1 MSWTHLDLLYEYIYN
16 NTFKSRYSA
25 PYHMSQLRQIA
36 GRMAPVPKTAITALA
51 ALFVV
56 GVFMVGFD
64 QEETSS
70 LAYEESASIST
81 SGQLGDI
88 PPEGITVQQN
98 GAYVTI
104 DWQDAP
110 SATRYLIVLYVDG
123 RAVEGL
129 FVADSVL
136 VNKKLTPS
144 VEYTIKA
151 FPYAGSQQGMLSTLA
166 VVTVGETSDP
176 DPPTGLAPDLD
187 VTPPTVTLNGPS
199 TVSVAHG
206 STYTDRGAA
215 CIDDTDP
222 YPTLMTRDTVDTLV
236 SGSYYI
242 TYTCTDDAGN
252 TAIATRVVNVAL
264 PTTVTPTPSPPPPPT
279 PTPPTSDIAQLIGV
293 VESLAEIIH
302 DLTQKITALETKI
315 ASLEESLNTPAPPA
329 LADSGDF
336 IPVYF
341 NASGGYNSIQQ
352 SWYEERQFLEE
363 FTARLSHT
371 LALPH
376 DIAMVMDECGY
387 PGAYYS
393 SGYKYI
399 LICYEL
405 ATALEYDL
413 SPFYSVDEELFE
425 AIDDALTW
433 IILHELGHAL
443 VDAYDLP
450 ITGKEED
457 AVDQFAT
464 IIAIEYLP
472 PHQRDS
478 VLSSI
483 LLWFFEYG
491 DQYVFSESLAGVH
504 SLNAQ
509 RHYNIGCWVYGSDPH
524 AHSFLVDLDLLP
536 ESRASTCQSEYEL
549 MSESWYKLV
558 SPFLLNPGS
567 VSPP

>member
-1 MSWTHLDLLYEYIYN
+1 
-16 NTFKSRYSA
+16 
-25 PYHMSQLRQIA
+25 MSQMRQIA

-51 ALFVV
+51 AIFAVC
-56 GVFMVGFD
+56 VFMVGFD
-64 QEETSS
+64 QEENLS
-70 LAYEESASIST
+70 LAYGESASIST
-81 SGQLGDI
+81 SGHLGEI
-88 PPEGITVQQN
+88 PPEGIIVQQN

-110 SATRYLIVLYVDG
+110 GATRYLIVLYADG
-123 RAVEGL
+123 RPVEGF

-136 VNKKLTPS
+136 VNKKLMPG
-144 VEYTIKA
+144 VEYAIKA

-176 DPPTGLAPDLD
+176 DPPTAPTPDLD
-187 VTPPTVTLNGPS
+187 VTPPAVTLNGHSP
-199 TVSVAHG
+199 VSVTHG
-206 STYTDRGAA
+206 STYTDRGAT
-215 CIDDTDP
+215 CIDDEDP
-222 YPTLMTRDTVDTLV
+222 YPTLTTSGTVNTFV
-236 SGSYYI
+236 SSSYYI

-252 TAIATRVVNVAL
+252 AATATRVVNVAQ
-264 PTTVTPTPSPPPPPT
+264 PTTVTPTPPPPPPPPPPT
-279 PTPPTSDIAQLIGV
+279 TTTPPTSDIAQLIGV

-302 DLTQKITALETKI
+302 ALTQKITALETKI
-315 ASLEESLNTPAPPA
+315 TSLEASLNTLALPA
-329 LADSGDF
+329 LVDSGDF
-336 IPVYF
+336 IPLYF
-341 NASGGYNSIQQ
+341 DASDEYNSIQQ

-376 DIAMVMDECGY
+376 DVAMVMDECGY

-393 SGYKYI
+393 PGYKYI

-405 ATALEYDL
+405 ATALEHDL
-413 SPFYSVDEELFE
+413 SPFYSVDEELFQ

-433 IILHELGHAL
+433 ITLHELGHAL

-483 LLWFFEYG
+483 LLWFFEYE

-524 AHSFLVDLDLLP
+524 AYSFLVDFGFLP